1 MRNNIQSSG
10 TTLMTHPAA
19 QWAKFG
25 VLALTLALAPCV
37 GAGSLYYY
45 NGANQQR
52 ITPDPSRSAEF
63 APYGQTSAAR
73 SAVPADSW
81 RFITLRPVIA
91 GATVSSSGSAWTS
104 PVFREGDSPAGRLMA
119 LPGGVIVQFQALW
132 SDAQVSNWV
141 ATKALTVDQ
150 RLGIRGNWYVIR
162 SAAGQASLDLAN
174 AIHESGE
181 VISASP
187 NWWKETV
194 PR

>member
-1 MRNNIQSSG
+1 MRNHIQSSG
-10 TTLMTHPAA
+10 TTPMTHPAA

-25 VLALTLALAPCV
+25 LLALTLALAPGA

-45 NGANQQR
+45 NGSTQQR
-52 ITPDPSRSAEF
+52 ITPEPSRSAEF
-63 APYGQTSAAR
+63 APYGQTSTAR
-73 SAVPADSW
+73 SAVAPNSW
-81 RFITLRPVIA
+81 KFITLRPV
-91 GATVSSSGSAWTS
+91 TVDAAASSSGSARVS

-119 LPGGVIVQFQALW
+119 LPGGVIVQFQPNW
-132 SDAQVSNWV
+132 SDVQVSNWV
-141 ATKALTVDQ
+141 ATKALAVDQ

-181 VISASP
+181 VVSASP

-194 PR
+194 AR

>member
-1 MRNNIQSSG
+1 MRNHIQSSG
-10 TTLMTHPAA
+10 KTSMTHPAA
-19 QWAKFG
+19 LVKFG
-25 VLALTLALAPCV
+25 VLAMTLALAPVV

-45 NGANQQR
+45 NGSNQQR
-52 ITPDPSRSAEF
+52 ITPEPSRSAEF

-73 SAVPADSW
+73 SAVAVDSW
-81 RFITLRPVIA
+81 KFITMRPVIA
-91 GATVSSSGSAWTS
+91 GANALSNGSTRTS

-119 LPGGVIVQFQALW
+119 LPGGVIVQFQPTW

-141 ATKALTVDQ
+141 ATKALVVDQ

-162 SAAGQASLDLAN
+162 TAAGQASLDLAN

-181 VISASP
+181 VVSASP

-194 PR
+194 AR